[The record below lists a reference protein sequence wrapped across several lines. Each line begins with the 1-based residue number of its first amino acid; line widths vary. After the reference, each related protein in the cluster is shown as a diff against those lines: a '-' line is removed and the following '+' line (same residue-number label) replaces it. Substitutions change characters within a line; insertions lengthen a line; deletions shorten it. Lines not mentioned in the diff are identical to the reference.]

1 MDMSAVFPAS
11 TARAG
16 GVVAD
21 EKRALVVAD
30 DPDLQRFVEE
40 ALASKFA
47 VVCIAP
53 GTEREVRA
61 SEELHPAL
69 VVIEG
74 HRFASIAREHFNLE
88 RQIESSRAAREL
100 AEQTSRTQAQL
111 LRMVSHELRTPLGVI
126 QLQTKALERSGSE
139 GLSEAQATALL
150 RTQRAAMRLLQ
161 LVDTLLDYTRA
172 QSDQLTLRSEWFD
185 LSLLVDEIVEEARAD
200 AECKG
205 LELRVDVQSGLAPLC
220 SDRRLVGIVITNLVG
235 NAVKF
240 TECGSIR
247 VSASTEEG
255 VHVVSVADTGPG
267 IPQEQQNAVFEPF
280 QRLERGGQHSPG
292 FGLGLAL
299 VRQLTTTLGGSVQ
312 LESREG
318 AGSTF
323 RLRLPPLDVLP
334 PM

>member
-1 MDMSAVFPAS
+1 MSAVFPAS
-11 TARAG
+11 SARAG
-16 GVVAD
+16 GVVAG

-30 DPDLQRFVEE
+30 DLELQRFVED
-40 ALASKFA
+40 ALATNYA

-61 SEELHPAL
+61 SEEVHPAL
-69 VVIEG
+69 VVIDG
-74 HRFASIAREHFNLE
+74 NRFACIAREHFNLE
-88 RQIESSRAAREL
+88 RQVESSRAAREH

-139 GLSEAQATALL
+139 GLSQTQATALM

-185 LSLLVDEIVEEARAD
+185 LSLLIDEIVEEARAD
-200 AECKG
+200 AETKG
-205 LELRVDVQSGLAPLC
+205 LELRVDVQSALAPLC
-220 SDRRLVGIVITNLVG
+220 SDRRLVGIVLTNLIG
-235 NAVKF
+235 NAIKF
-240 TECGSIR
+240 TECGSVR
-247 VSASTEEG
+247 VAASAEEG
-255 VHVVSVADTGPG
+255 VHVVSVTDTGPG
-267 IPQEQQNAVFEPF
+267 IPQDQQDLVFEPF
-280 QRLERGGQHSPG
+280 HRIERGGQPSPG

-299 VRQLTTTLGGSVQ
+299 VRQLTTTLGGSVE

-323 RLRLPPLDVLP
+323 RVRLPPLDVQPL
-334 PM
+334 

>member
-1 MDMSAVFPAS
+1 MSAVFPAS

-21 EKRALVVAD
+21 ETRALVVAD
-30 DPDLQRFVEE
+30 DLELQRFMEE
-40 ALASKFA
+40 ALASKYA
-47 VVCIAP
+47 VVCVAP

-61 SEELHPAL
+61 SEEFHPAL
-69 VVIEG
+69 VVIDG
-74 HRFASIAREHFNLE
+74 ARFACIAREHFELE
-88 RQIESSRAAREL
+88 KLIQSSRAAREH
-100 AEQTSRTQAQL
+100 AEQTTRMQAQL

-139 GLSEAQATALL
+139 GLSQAQATALM

-172 QSDQLTLRSEWFD
+172 QSDQLTVRCESFD
-185 LSLLVDEIVEEARAD
+185 LSLLIDEVVEEARGE
-200 AECKG
+200 AESKG
-205 LELRVDVQSGLAPLC
+205 LELRLALQSGLAPLC

-235 NAVKF
+235 NAIKF
-240 TECGSIR
+240 TDCGSIC
-247 VSASTEEG
+247 VSALTEEG

-267 IPQEQQNAVFEPF
+267 IPPEQQKLVFEPF

-299 VRQLTTTLGGSVQ
+299 VRQLTATLGGSVQ

-318 AGSTF
+318 AGSIF
-323 RLRLPPLDVLP
+323 RVRLPPLDGQPNL
-334 PM
+334 